1 MSAVCTDN
9 CVAQAN
15 LELWSSASASE
26 QLGLKACAT
35 APALYLKLP
44 VQCKCDF
51 FFPWFSET
59 EAHSG
64 VQAALELIM

>member
-1 MSAVCTDN
+1 MPAVCTDN
-9 CVAQAN
+9 SVAQAN

-26 QLGLKACAT
+26 QLGLKACTT
-35 APALYLKLP
+35 APVLYLKLP

-51 FFPWFSET
+51 FSWFSET